1 MSIGEFARLSRLS
14 AKALRLYD
22 ELGLLPPAQVDP
34 DSGYRWYAAGQ
45 LDNAR
50 LVASLRQIG
59 VPLAQIQLILGL
71 EPEAAAAQVG
81 AYWSGAEADH
91 AARRDLAGH
100 LVDRLTGKRN
110 VMYEVKVR
118 DIPARSLLCLLR
130 HASNRQEVWD
140 LGKEVIGMLKAQPPP
155 RVDGVAG
162 AAFLI
167 YYGEV
172 NQDSDGPV
180 ELCVPVAPERAAA
193 AAAATR
199 REPTHREA
207 YTRLRKAQVENP
219 QILSNLDLQGTRI
232 GILAERGGVTR
243 QAAGQLVNE
252 IERCGYVQ
260 RKQAPEDARA
270 TVVQFTPKGRRLIAA
285 ILELAAETE
294 ASFGELLGQ
303 REFDRVR
310 AGLVRIADAV
320 DPIGAFGVEDD

>member
-1 MSIGEFARLSRLS
+1 MDLMSIGEFARLSRLS

-59 VPLAQIQLILGL
+59 VPLAQIQLILSL

-130 HASNRQEVWD
+130 HASTQQEVWD

-155 RVDGVAG
+155 RVNGVAG

-180 ELCVPVAPERAAA
+180 EFCWPVP
-193 AAAATR
+193 
-199 REPTHREA
+199 
-207 YTRLRKAQVENP
+207 Q
-219 QILSNLDLQGTRI
+219 DL
-232 GILAERGGVTR
+232 
-243 QAAGQLVNE
+243 AGQLAASFPGLTLRTEPAHQEAYIHLDQDPVTAAQSQLVSAL
-252 IERCGYVQ
+252 G
-260 RKQAPEDARA
+260 RA
-270 TVVQFTPKGRRLIAA
+270 W
-285 ILELAAETE
+285 AAEQ
-294 ASFGELLGQ
+294 Q
-303 REFDRVR
+303 RQPSDLPCALPSWLPPRQ
-310 AGLVRIADAV
+310 
-320 DPIGAFGVEDD
+320 

>member
-14 AKALRLYD
+14 PKALRLYD

-59 VPLAQIQLILGL
+59 VPLAEIKVILGL
-71 EPEAAAAQVG
+71 PPEAAAAQVG

-91 AARRDLAGH
+91 ASRRDLAGY
-100 LVDRLTGKRN
+100 LVDRLAGKRS

-130 HASNRQEVWD
+130 HASNQQEVWAM
-140 LGKEVIGMLKAQPPP
+140 GKEVIGMLKAQPPP

-180 ELCVPVAPERAAA
+180 EFCWPVPQDLAGQVAASFPALTLRTEPAHQEACVHLDQDATEAQWQAASDSALAWAAEQQRQASDLGLRVTLLTTAAPVTDASR
-193 AAAATR
+193 
-199 REPTHREA
+199 
-207 YTRLRKAQVENP
+207 
-219 QILSNLDLQGTRI
+219 
-232 GILAERGGVTR
+232 RGGSDFALPLR
-243 QAAGQLVNE
+243 
-252 IERCGYVQ
+252 
-260 RKQAPEDARA
+260 
-270 TVVQFTPKGRRLIAA
+270 
-285 ILELAAETE
+285 
-294 ASFGELLGQ
+294 
-303 REFDRVR
+303 DRV
-310 AGLVRIADAV
+310 
-320 DPIGAFGVEDD
+320 GAA

>member
-1 MSIGEFARLSRLS
+1 MDLMSIGEFARLSRLS

-22 ELGLLPPAQVDP
+22 ELGLLPPARVDP

-59 VPLAQIQLILGL
+59 VPLAQIQLILSL

-91 AARRDLAGH
+91 AARRDLAGY

-130 HASNRQEVWD
+130 HASNQQEVWD

-155 RVDGVAG
+155 RIDGVAG

-180 ELCVPVAPERAAA
+180 EFCWPVPQDLAGQLAASFPGLTLRTEPAHQEAYVHLDQDPRRRRSGSRLGLGLGLGGRAAA
-193 AAAATR
+193 AA
-199 REPTHREA
+199 
-207 YTRLRKAQVENP
+207 Q
-219 QILSNLDLQGTRI
+219 
-232 GILAERGGVTR
+232 
-243 QAAGQLVNE
+243 
-252 IERCGYVQ
+252 
-260 RKQAPEDARA
+260 
-270 TVVQFTPKGRRLIAA
+270 
-285 ILELAAETE
+285 
-294 ASFGELLGQ
+294 
-303 REFDRVR
+303 
-310 AGLVRIADAV
+310 
-320 DPIGAFGVEDD
+320 

>member
-1 MSIGEFARLSRLS
+1 VDLMSIGEFARLSRLS

-59 VPLAQIQLILGL
+59 VPLAQIQLILSL

-91 AARRDLAGH
+91 AARRDLAGY
-100 LVDRLTGKRN
+100 LVDRLAGKRN

-130 HASNRQEVWD
+130 HASNHQEVWAM
-140 LGKEVIGMLKAQPPP
+140 GKEVIGMLKAQPVPVP
-155 RVDGVAG
+155 RIEGVAG

-180 ELCVPVAPERAAA
+180 EFCWPVPQE
-193 AAAATR
+193 
-199 REPTHREA
+199 
-207 YTRLRKAQVENP
+207 L
-219 QILSNLDLQGTRI
+219 
-232 GILAERGGVTR
+232 
-243 QAAGQLVNE
+243 AGQLAARLPGLTLRTEPAHQEAYIHVDQDPPAAQWQAVSDSGTAWLAE
-252 IERCGYVQ
+252 QQ
-260 RKQAPEDARA
+260 RQPSDLGLRVTLLATTAPVTDAS
-270 TVVQFTPKGRRLIAA
+270 RRGGSDFALP
-285 ILELAAETE
+285 L
-294 ASFGELLGQ
+294 
-303 REFDRVR
+303 RDR
-310 AGLVRIADAV
+310 AGAA
-320 DPIGAFGVEDD
+320 

>member
-1 MSIGEFARLSRLS
+1 VDLMSIGEFARLARLS

-22 ELGLLPPAQVDP
+22 ELGLLLPAKVDP
-34 DSGYRWYAAGQ
+34 DSGYRWYGAGQ

-59 VPLAQIQLILGL
+59 MPLAQIQLILSL

-91 AARRDLAGH
+91 AARRDLAGY

-130 HASNRQEVWD
+130 HASNQQEVWAM
-140 LGKEVIGMLKAQPPP
+140 GKEVIGMLKAQPVPVS
-155 RVDGVAG
+155 RIEGVAG

-180 ELCVPVAPERAAA
+180 EFCWPVQQDLAGQLAASFPALTLRTEPAHQEACVHLDQD
-193 AAAATR
+193 AT
-199 REPTHREA
+199 EA
-207 YTRLRKAQVENP
+207 QW
-219 QILSNLDLQGTRI
+219 
-232 GILAERGGVTR
+232 
-243 QAAGQLVNE
+243 QAAGDSAL
-252 IERCGYVQ
+252 
-260 RKQAPEDARA
+260 AW
-270 TVVQFTPKGRRLIAA
+270 
-285 ILELAAETE
+285 AAEQQRQPSDLGLRVTLLTTAAPVTD
-294 ASFGELLGQ
+294 ASRRGGSDFALPL
-303 REFDRVR
+303 RDR
-310 AGLVRIADAV
+310 ADA
-320 DPIGAFGVEDD
+320 A

>member
-1 MSIGEFARLSRLS
+1 VDLMSIGEFGRLSRLS

-59 VPLAQIQLILGL
+59 VPLAQIQLILSL
-71 EPEAAAAQVG
+71 EPEAAALQVG
-81 AYWSGAEADH
+81 AYWSGTEAGH
-91 AARRDLAGH
+91 AARRDLAGY

-130 HASNRQEVWD
+130 HASSEQEVWD
-140 LGKEVIGMLKAQPPP
+140 MGKEVIGMLKAQPPP

-180 ELCVPVAPERAAA
+180 EFCWPVP
-193 AAAATR
+193 
-199 REPTHREA
+199 H
-207 YTRLRKAQVENP
+207 
-219 QILSNLDLQGTRI
+219 DL
-232 GILAERGGVTR
+232 
-243 QAAGQLVNE
+243 AGQLAASFPGLTLRTE
-252 IERCGYVQ
+252 PAHQEACIHLG
-260 RKQAPEDARA
+260 EDPRTAAQSQFLDDSFRA
-270 TVVQFTPKGRRLIAA
+270 W
-285 ILELAAETE
+285 AAEQQRQPSDLPVRVTLLTTTAPVTD
-294 ASFGELLGQ
+294 ASRRGGSDFAVPL
-303 REFDRVR
+303 RDR
-310 AGLVRIADAV
+310 
-320 DPIGAFGVEDD
+320 PGAA

>member
-1 MSIGEFARLSRLS
+1 VDLMSIGEFARLSRLS

-45 LDNAR
+45 LDKAR

-59 VPLAQIQLILGL
+59 MPLAQIRRILSL
-71 EPEAAAAQVG
+71 EPEATAAQVA

-91 AARRDLAGH
+91 AARRDLAGS

-110 VMYEVKVR
+110 VMYEVNVR

-130 HASNRQEVWD
+130 HASSEQEVWD
-140 LGKEVIGMLKAQPPP
+140 LGKEVIGMLKTQPPP

-180 ELCVPVAPERAAA
+180 EFCWPVPQDLAGQIAASFPGLTLRTERAHQEACVHASPDPLTAA
-193 AAAATR
+193 QAQLISDSAT
-199 REPTHREA
+199 A
-207 YTRLRKAQVENP
+207 W
-219 QILSNLDLQGTRI
+219 
-232 GILAERGGVTR
+232 
-243 QAAGQLVNE
+243 
-252 IERCGYVQ
+252 
-260 RKQAPEDARA
+260 
-270 TVVQFTPKGRRLIAA
+270 
-285 ILELAAETE
+285 AAEHERQPSDLPLRVTLLTTAAPVTD
-294 ASFGELLGQ
+294 ASS
-303 REFDRVR
+303 R
-310 AGLVRIADAV
+310 AGIDFALPLRDLA
-320 DPIGAFGVEDD
+320 GAA

>member
-50 LVASLRQIG
+50 LVALLRQIG
-59 VPLAQIQLILGL
+59 VSLAQIRLILSL

-91 AARRDLAGH
+91 AGRRDLAGY
-100 LVDRLTGKRN
+100 LVDRVAGKRS

-130 HASNRQEVWD
+130 HASSEQEVWAM
-140 LGKEVIGMLKAQPPP
+140 GKEVIGMLKAQPVPVP
-155 RVDGVAG
+155 RIEGAAG

-180 ELCVPVAPERAAA
+180 EFCWPVP
-193 AAAATR
+193 
-199 REPTHREA
+199 
-207 YTRLRKAQVENP
+207 Q
-219 QILSNLDLQGTRI
+219 DL
-232 GILAERGGVTR
+232 
-243 QAAGQLVNE
+243 AGQLAASFPGLTLRTEPAHQEV
-252 IERCGYVQ
+252 YVHLDQ
-260 RKQAPEDARA
+260 DATAAQWQAVGDSALA
-270 TVVQFTPKGRRLIAA
+270 W
-285 ILELAAETE
+285 AAEQQRQPSDLGLRVILLTTAAPVTD
-294 ASFGELLGQ
+294 ASRRGGSDLALPL
-303 REFDRVR
+303 RDR
-310 AGLVRIADAV
+310 AGAA
-320 DPIGAFGVEDD
+320 

>member
-1 MSIGEFARLSRLS
+1 MDLMSIGEFARLSRLS

-59 VPLAQIQLILGL
+59 VPLAQIQLILSL

-91 AARRDLAGH
+91 AARRDLAGY
-100 LVDRLTGKRN
+100 LVDRLAGKRN

-130 HASNRQEVWD
+130 HASNHQEVWAM
-140 LGKEVIGMLKAQPPP
+140 GKEVIGMLKAQPVPVP
-155 RVDGVAG
+155 RIEGVAG

-180 ELCVPVAPERAAA
+180 EFCWPVP
-193 AAAATR
+193 
-199 REPTHREA
+199 
-207 YTRLRKAQVENP
+207 Q
-219 QILSNLDLQGTRI
+219 DL
-232 GILAERGGVTR
+232 
-243 QAAGQLVNE
+243 AGQLAARLPGLTLRTEPAHQEAYIHVDQDPPAAQWQAVSDSGTAWLAE
-252 IERCGYVQ
+252 QQ
-260 RKQAPEDARA
+260 RQPSDLGLRVTLLATTAPVTDAS
-270 TVVQFTPKGRRLIAA
+270 RRGGSDFALP
-285 ILELAAETE
+285 L
-294 ASFGELLGQ
+294 
-303 REFDRVR
+303 RDR
-310 AGLVRIADAV
+310 AGAA
-320 DPIGAFGVEDD
+320 

>member
-1 MSIGEFARLSRLS
+1 VDLMSIGEFARLSRLS

-34 DSGYRWYAAGQ
+34 DSGYRWYGAGQ

-59 VPLAQIQLILGL
+59 VPLTQIQLILSL
-71 EPEAAAAQVG
+71 EPEAAAAHVG

-91 AARRDLAGH
+91 AARRDLASY

-110 VMYEVKVR
+110 VMHEVKVR

-130 HASNRQEVWD
+130 HASNQQDAWD

-155 RVDGVAG
+155 RVAGVAG

-180 ELCVPVAPERAAA
+180 EFCWPVPQDLAGQVAASLPGLTLRTEPAHQEACVHVDQD
-193 AAAATR
+193 AT
-199 REPTHREA
+199 EA
-207 YTRLRKAQVENP
+207 QW
-219 QILSNLDLQGTRI
+219 
-232 GILAERGGVTR
+232 
-243 QAAGQLVNE
+243 QAAGDSGLAWVTEQ
-252 IERCGYVQ
+252 Q
-260 RKQAPEDARA
+260 RQPSDLGLRVTLLTTVAPVTDASRRGGSDFSLPLRDRA
-270 TVVQFTPKGRRLIAA
+270 Q
-285 ILELAAETE
+285 
-294 ASFGELLGQ
+294 
-303 REFDRVR
+303 
-310 AGLVRIADAV
+310 
-320 DPIGAFGVEDD
+320 

>member
-1 MSIGEFARLSRLS
+1 MSIGEFARLARLS

-22 ELGLLPPAQVDP
+22 ELGLLLPAKVDP
-34 DSGYRWYAAGQ
+34 DSGYRWYGAGQ

-59 VPLAQIQLILGL
+59 MPLAQIQLILSL

-91 AARRDLAGH
+91 AARRDLAGY

-130 HASNRQEVWD
+130 HASNQQEVWAM
-140 LGKEVIGMLKAQPPP
+140 GKEVIGMLKAQPVPVS
-155 RVDGVAG
+155 RIEGVAG

-180 ELCVPVAPERAAA
+180 EFCWPVQQDLAGQLAASFPALTLRTEPAHQEACVHLDQD
-193 AAAATR
+193 AT
-199 REPTHREA
+199 EA
-207 YTRLRKAQVENP
+207 QW
-219 QILSNLDLQGTRI
+219 
-232 GILAERGGVTR
+232 
-243 QAAGQLVNE
+243 QAAGDSAL
-252 IERCGYVQ
+252 
-260 RKQAPEDARA
+260 AW
-270 TVVQFTPKGRRLIAA
+270 
-285 ILELAAETE
+285 AAEQQRQPSDLGLRVTLLTTAAPVTD
-294 ASFGELLGQ
+294 ASRRGGSDFALPL
-303 REFDRVR
+303 RDR
-310 AGLVRIADAV
+310 AGAA
-320 DPIGAFGVEDD
+320 

>member
-1 MSIGEFARLSRLS
+1 VDLMSIGEFARLARLS

-22 ELGLLPPAQVDP
+22 ELGLLLPAKVDP
-34 DSGYRWYAAGQ
+34 DSGYRWYGAGQ

-59 VPLAQIQLILGL
+59 MPLAQIQLILSL

-91 AARRDLAGH
+91 AARRDLAGY

-130 HASNRQEVWD
+130 HASNQQEVWAM
-140 LGKEVIGMLKAQPPP
+140 GKEVIGMLKAQPVPVS
-155 RVDGVAG
+155 RIEGVAG

-180 ELCVPVAPERAAA
+180 EFCWPVQQDLAGQLAASFPALTLRTEPAHQEACVHLDQD
-193 AAAATR
+193 AT
-199 REPTHREA
+199 EA
-207 YTRLRKAQVENP
+207 QW
-219 QILSNLDLQGTRI
+219 
-232 GILAERGGVTR
+232 
-243 QAAGQLVNE
+243 QAAGDSAL
-252 IERCGYVQ
+252 
-260 RKQAPEDARA
+260 AW
-270 TVVQFTPKGRRLIAA
+270 
-285 ILELAAETE
+285 AAEQQRQPSDLGLRVTLLTTAAPVTD
-294 ASFGELLGQ
+294 ASRRGGSDFALPL
-303 REFDRVR
+303 RDR
-310 AGLVRIADAV
+310 AGAA
-320 DPIGAFGVEDD
+320 